1 MMDNEIR
8 GHINLL
14 AREEESLWREASF
27 GALAPTELA
36 RLRQIK
42 VELDQSWD
50 LLHQREALRSA
61 GLDPD
66 GARARSV
73 DTVERYQ
80 Q

>member
-1 MMDNEIR
+1 MLDDDIR
-8 GHINLL
+8 GHINQL
-14 AREEESLWREASF
+14 AREEESLWHEASM
-27 GALAPTELA
+27 GGLAPAELA
-36 RLRQIK
+36 RLHQIK

-66 GARARSV
+66 SAMARSV
-73 DTVERYQ
+73 DTVEHYQ